1 MPIMTKSLTKPF
13 LLLLLGLVLIGCYF
27 VFKPFLTEILVA
39 AILASIFY
47 TPYLRLT
54 KFLKGRQNLA
64 ALFMC
69 LFLVLLIIIPTVRL
83 VIYAGQE
90 SVSAYAQAVTFF
102 NEHSV
107 NGVIQTSVLPDKLFG
122 VFDISSISKNDNFKN
137 IFLDILKR
145 SSNWLLSGATV
156 LVKGTTNF
164 IVSLFVIIITM
175 FFFFVDGKKMLE
187 RLMYLSPLPNA
198 YDREIFQKFRAVSYS
213 TILSTFVTATAQGIV
228 GAIGFAIIG
237 FPAFLAGILVALLSL
252 LPYLG
257 SMIFYVPVGLY
268 YLLTGQIWQGI
279 FILLWGAII
288 IGNIDNIIRAYMIKG
303 KAQVNPIFVVFSIL
317 GGIILFGFWG
327 VVLGPLII
335 AIAVTIFHIYELEF
349 CDSLDGSE
357 CAKNKGEAIEAAK
370 KVAEEKAE
378 EKKKEKKRHKE
389 ELKHFGKK

>member
-54 KFLKGRQNLA
+54 KFLKGRRNLA
-64 ALFMC
+64 SLFMC
-69 LFLVLLIIIPTVRL
+69 LFLVMLIIIPTVHL
-83 VIYAGQE
+83 IIYTGQKSVI
-90 SVSAYAQAVTFF
+90 AYDQAVTFF
-102 NEHSV
+102 NNHSV
-107 NGVIQTSVLPDKLFG
+107 NGVIQPSALPDKLFG
-122 VFDISSISKNDNFKN
+122 FFDISSISNNDNLKN

-198 YDREIFQKFRAVSYS
+198 YDREIFEKFRAVSYS
-213 TILSTFVTATAQGIV
+213 TILSTFVTATAQGLV
-228 GAIGFAIIG
+228 GAIGFAIVG
-237 FPAFLAGILVALLSL
+237 FPALLAGVLVALLSL

-257 SMIFYVPVGLY
+257 SMVFYVPVGIY
-268 YLLTGQIWQGI
+268 YLLVGQIWQGI

-288 IGNIDNIIRAYMIKG
+288 IGNIDNIVRAYMIKG

-317 GGIILFGFWG
+317 GGIMLFGFWG

-349 CDSLDGSE
+349 CESLDGSE
-357 CAKNKGEAIEAAK
+357 CSKNKGEALEAAK
-370 KVAEEKAE
+370 KIAEGRVE
-378 EKKKEKKRHKE
+378 EKKKEKKRHKKT
-389 ELKHFGKK
+389 LKNFGRK